1 MTNNVTVGLHQQAEF
16 RETIV
21 LHGGWGDFADEAH
34 ERQTCGRKR
43 TSVALNLE
51 RGLIGIVAIS
61 TRIVGMAHYQCF
73 ASLVPKGD
81 FENAGRGAGSILVTL
96 DDFRPN
102 AVVEMGKD
110 LQNALLRSTVAPS
123 AEIHPRPGVWEHK
136 TSEGVVVILR
146 EAKIGHPHRCIIPCV
161 ECFQLFFAPLLSLSP
176 CQQHSPSQF
185 VVPLQ
190 ILFQNHSFLLMS
202 IKLCV
207 LPFVCPLLISI

>member
-1 MTNNVTVGLHQQAEF
+1 MTNNVAVGLHQQAEF

-73 ASLVPKGD
+73 ASLVLNGD
-81 FENAGRGAGSILVTL
+81 FESAGRCASSILVTL

-102 AVVEMGKD
+102 AVVEMGY
-110 LQNALLRSTVAPS
+110 S
-123 AEIHPRPGVWEHK
+123 K
-136 TSEGVVVILR
+136 TDIT
-146 EAKIGHPHRCIIPCV
+146 I
-161 ECFQLFFAPLLSLSP
+161 
-176 CQQHSPSQF
+176 
-185 VVPLQ
+185 
-190 ILFQNHSFLLMS
+190 
-202 IKLCV
+202 
-207 LPFVCPLLISI
+207 